1 MYWMIII
8 IALLLVVAAAFFLLK
23 FLRNVQ
29 PDEAELLEDLKELKA
44 SIKEFKGGLVSFDK
58 GISAQEM
65 DQIVEKS
72 NQRSGKGVYMSPDT
86 NPVFA
91 YAFRNY
97 IGPTKNNLIYV
108 ITNDH
113 EYVFRTNSKGT
124 EISIDGNKVGLLRS
138 NGKMYDIRNNEV
150 ASIERNSMTA
160 SNTLKIGNKEVAK
173 IALPENIG
181 KIEAVEI
188 TGTNLKPEETEM
200 IRTLSIVELISS
212 QKEFQG

>member
-1 MYWMIII
+1 MYWIII
-8 IALLLVVAAAFFLLK
+8 SVLLLAAAAFVLLK

-29 PDEAELLEDLKELKA
+29 PDDLEVMADLKDLKE
-44 SIKEFKGGLVSFDK
+44 SIKDFKGGLVPFEN

-72 NQRSGKGVYMSPDT
+72 KQRTGKGVYMSPDN

-91 YAFRNY
+91 YAFRTY

-108 ITNDH
+108 LTNDH
-113 EYVFRTNSKGT
+113 EYIFRTNTKGT
-124 EISIDGNKVGLLRS
+124 EITIDNKKIGLLRG
-138 NGKMYDIRNNEV
+138 NGSMYDLRNNEI
-150 ASIERNSMTA
+150 AKIERNSMTGN
-160 SNTLKIGNKEVAK
+160 NTLKISNKEVAK

-188 TGTNLKPEETEM
+188 TGIDLKPEETEL
-200 IRTLSIVELISS
+200 IRTLSIIELISS
-212 QKEFQG
+212 QKEFQS

>member
-1 MYWMIII
+1 MYWIII
-8 IALLLVVAAAFFLLK
+8 VILILVVVAAAFFLLK

-29 PDEAELLEDLKELKA
+29 PDDNEVMADLKELKE
-44 SIKEFKGGLVSFDK
+44 SINQFKGGLVSFDK

-65 DQIVEKS
+65 DQIIEKS
-72 NQRSGKGVYMSPDT
+72 NQRTGKGVYMSPDN

-108 ITNDH
+108 LTNDH
-113 EYVFRTNSKGT
+113 EYIFRTNSKGT
-124 EISIDGNKVGLLRS
+124 EISRDGKKIGILRS
-138 NGKMYDIRNNEV
+138 NGSMFDIRNNEI
-150 ASIERNSMTA
+150 AHIDRNSMTGN
-160 SNTLKIGNKEVAK
+160 NTVKINNIEVAK
-173 IALPENIG
+173 IAMPENIG

-188 TGTNLKPEETEM
+188 TGTNLKPEETEI

-212 QKEFQG
+212 QKEFQD